1 MKKRKLGI
9 LIILLLV
16 LGIAVPETVQP
27 VTVEA
32 AARLATKKKTIVVG
46 KTYTLKLKGN
56 RKKVKWS
63 VSNKNIQ
70 IKKRTNTYV
79 SILAKKKGKST
90 VTATIGRRKYK
101 CVFTVKEAPRI
112 NKTRL
117 NLRYKKSYTLSVSG
131 VSSRPRWSV
140 SNRKVVSLKR
150 ISAYKYRITGLKK
163 GAAVLTCKAAGK
175 TLRCRINVT
184 ESPRLNKT
192 ALTLNPGKTSSL
204 SVSGTGSTP
213 TWSTSN
219 KNIVSIKKINRTTC
233 QVKAGKA
240 GSAIVSCKV
249 SGKTLRCRITVK
261 KIQKPAPQPK
271 PDNDWKW
278 TEVSRITL
286 TCSHPVI
293 DNPMDEPTMYARV
306 EPQNATNKLL
316 SWTSSN
322 PKVAT
327 VSPKGSQ
334 GTYEQE
340 ARITVNSEGSAIITA
355 TSVDNP
361 KIKASYKLVVDYPE
375 EKPKE
380 PSAELKAA
388 LDEIT
393 SRDYT
398 MNARDPRPFIKDS
411 RFYFWTQKDDY
422 LMPDAENVCIVTS
435 SNPFIW
441 AESSE
446 SDNHISL
453 DHAIGGD
460 GDNGYGTAT
469 LTFTLG
475 SYVRTCK
482 LTVFKDPGVQW
493 DEISVNE
500 IASSTKDR
508 KDSAQEIFRLINDF
522 RVKNGRQP
530 LEWEERIL
538 LRQSAIQ
545 AGFNVNAAI
554 RIESDDPS
562 FLVTAIPS
570 RLAMHGVGQIGVGSV
585 GDLDPEE
592 AFNAWINS
600 PMHQANILE
609 KDAKTI
615 GIAYFSYDW
624 TDEIHNRAG
633 TSVICSFGAE
643 PEYLQGF
650 SESVIKQE
658 IMKGLSSSL
667 KTEND
672 YYTYMNLFYH
682 PSNTYGAVPNTNKN
696 LNSNTKQPDFN
707 DGTFHVR

>member
-101 CVFTVKEAPRI
+101 CVFTIKEAPRI

-117 NLRYKKSYTLSVSG
+117 NLGYKKSYTLSVSG
-131 VSSRPRWSV
+131 VSSRSRWSV

-163 GAAVLTCKAAGK
+163 GFAVLTCKAAGK

-219 KNIVSIKKINRTTC
+219 KSIVSIKKINRTTC
-233 QVKAGKA
+233 QVKAGKT

-286 TCSHPVI
+286 TCSHPII

-306 EPQNATNKLL
+306 EPKNATNKLL

-327 VSPKGSQ
+327 VSPQGPQ

-422 LMPDAENVCIVTS
+422 LMPDDENVCIVTS

-460 GDNGYGTAT
+460 GDNGYGTTT

-493 DEISVNE
+493 DEISDE
-500 IASSTKDR
+500 ELAACTTDR
-508 KDSAQEIFRLINDF
+508 KDYAQEIFRLINDF
-522 RVKNGRQP
+522 RIKNGRHE
-530 LEWEERIL
+530 LKWEESYCER
-538 LRQSAIQ
+538 
-545 AGFNVNAAI
+545 AAAAQCAYNI
-554 RIESDDPS
+554 CKGMRVEPY
-562 FLVTAIPS
+562 TPN
-570 RLAMHGVGQIGVGSV
+570 RLGQHGAAQIGVGVTAANS
-585 GDLDPEE
+585 DPQEV
-592 AFNAWINS
+592 FNLWINS
-600 PMHQANILE
+600 PLHRANILD
-609 KDAKTI
+609 KSAKTF
-615 GIAYFSYDW
+615 GIVFYECNY
-624 TDEIHNRAG
+624 TDGIHRKAG
-633 TSVICSFGAE
+633 TSVIATISSADINRINS
-643 PEYLQGF
+643 F
-650 SESVIKQE
+650 SEEE
-658 IMKGLSSSL
+658 IVNAIVGLVENSIPTT
-667 KTEND
+667 TELHI
-672 YYTYMNLFYH
+672 YLNLFYH
-682 PSNTYGAVPNTNKN
+682 PTGAAMTEKSSNAGNTE
-696 LNSNTKQPDFN
+696 TADFG
-707 DGTFHVR
+707 DGTFHVQ